1 MQLNCKFLEQGW
13 TRLFLFFLSPF
24 SRVSKIAS
32 SQKWRLS
39 RIGSIVERV
48 TTRVRSS
55 MQRRGNRNGYERIHL
70 KTHVRSHITSLL
82 LHNLASILL
91 DLSTHSN
98 FVDFVFRLLSNRK
111 LTRSLGIYIQERY
124 EASFQDDKTIKNTR
138 I

>member
-70 KTHVRSHITSLL
+70 KTHVWSHITSLL

-124 EASFQDDKTIKNTR
+124 EASFQDDETIKNTR